1 MASAPPYTGPVL
13 SDVVRHGLAS
23 WWAPLLAF
31 AAGLISFASPCVYPL
46 VPGYLAFVTGSQ
58 EIGEGREKRRLL
70 PIFLFILG
78 FSAVF
83 TILGATAGSLA
94 RWIVG
99 PTGQRV
105 AGAIIVAFGVFMVLY
120 ALRLG
125 WVGLYR
131 ERRPFLSKVRP
142 GPAGALPLGAAFAA
156 GWTPCLGPV
165 LGGIFTIAA
174 SQGGSLRGALLLFVY
189 SLGLGVPFFLI
200 GFGIERAVRALDW
213 VKRNYRWI
221 AGVSGVLMMTIG
233 ILLLAGVWNRV
244 LHSFFRWG
252 SGINLPI

>member
-1 MASAPPYTGPVL
+1 
-13 SDVVRHGLAS
+13 
-23 WWAPLLAF
+23 
-31 AAGLISFASPCVYPL
+31 
-46 VPGYLAFVTGSQ
+46 
-58 EIGEGREKRRLL
+58 
-70 PIFLFILG
+70 
-78 FSAVF
+78 
-83 TILGATAGSLA
+83 
-94 RWIVG
+94 
-99 PTGQRV
+99 
-105 AGAIIVAFGVFMVLY
+105 
-120 ALRLG
+120 
-125 WVGLYR
+125 
-131 ERRPFLSKVRP
+131 
-142 GPAGALPLGAAFAA
+142 
-156 GWTPCLGPV
+156 V